1 MINKLHINEEYP
13 TSPNSIV
20 NDKIAEFVKYL
31 ETNGIKVADVSYSNK
46 AIYINKLIDAKKA
59 LNCLKT
65 DFYPTRQL
73 GVMIYCPYIK
83 GNIEKILPVEACMV
97 ENKQKGKNNMIRRIK
112 EDYNPNGFA
121 VTGYLSPHRGAVED
135 RYFDPNEWS
144 EIEYYAHE
152 LLMKGLYVN
161 IIYFRTG
168 EQLDIDPTE
177 YQNYFDGDFEIN
189 DEIAEFKN
197 SVINENLIKEALT
210 GSVPVIRNPKYSI
223 NVDTKTELI
232 LDLLLGMRCIYS
244 KGSDAT
250 YIGYLKNNEFI
261 VAFVDPNKDNAT
273 FLKFENLTDDDTDD
287 IITVLS
293 EGASRY
299 DTFLEDYNPT
309 EHSFWEF
316 MMKQLY

>member
-1 MINKLHINEEYP
+1 MINKLHMNEEYP
-13 TSPNSIV
+13 TSHNSIV

-46 AIYINKLIDAKKA
+46 AIYINKLIDAKRA
-59 LNCLKT
+59 LRCLKT

-83 GNIEKILPVEACMV
+83 GNIEKILPIEACMV

-112 EDYNPNGFA
+112 NRI
-121 VTGYLSPHRGAVED
+121 VT
-135 RYFDPNEWS
+135 
-144 EIEYYAHE
+144 
-152 LLMKGLYVN
+152 
-161 IIYFRTG
+161 
-168 EQLDIDPTE
+168 
-177 YQNYFDGDFEIN
+177 
-189 DEIAEFKN
+189 
-197 SVINENLIKEALT
+197 EALT
-210 GSVPVIRNPKYSI
+210 GSVPVIRNPRYSI

-261 VAFVDPNKDNAT
+261 VAFVDPNKDSAT

-293 EGASRY
+293 DGASMY

-316 MMKQLY
+316 MMEQLY

>member
-59 LNCLKT
+59 LHCLKT

-73 GVMIYCPYIK
+73 GVMIYCPYIM

-112 EDYNPNGFA
+112 NRT
-121 VTGYLSPHRGAVED
+121 VT
-135 RYFDPNEWS
+135 
-144 EIEYYAHE
+144 
-152 LLMKGLYVN
+152 
-161 IIYFRTG
+161 
-168 EQLDIDPTE
+168 
-177 YQNYFDGDFEIN
+177 
-189 DEIAEFKN
+189 
-197 SVINENLIKEALT
+197 EALT
-210 GSVPVIRNPKYSI
+210 GSVPVIRNPRQGI

-250 YIGYLKNNEFI
+250 SIGYLKNNEFI
-261 VAFVDPNKDNAT
+261 VAFVDPNKDSAT

-293 EGASRY
+293 EGASIY

-309 EHSFWEF
+309 KYSFWEF
-316 MMKQLY
+316 MIEQLY

>member
-1 MINKLHINEEYP
+1 MINKLHMNEEYP

-20 NDKIAEFVKYL
+20 NDKIDEFVKYL

-59 LNCLKT
+59 LRCLKT

-83 GNIEKILPVEACMV
+83 GNIEKILPIEACMV
-97 ENKQKGKNNMIRRIK
+97 ENKRTRRNNMVRRIK
-112 EDYNPNGFA
+112 NRV
-121 VTGYLSPHRGAVED
+121 VT
-135 RYFDPNEWS
+135 
-144 EIEYYAHE
+144 
-152 LLMKGLYVN
+152 
-161 IIYFRTG
+161 
-168 EQLDIDPTE
+168 
-177 YQNYFDGDFEIN
+177 
-189 DEIAEFKN
+189 
-197 SVINENLIKEALT
+197 EALT
-210 GSVPVIRNPKYSI
+210 GSVPTIKNPKYNI
-223 NVDTKTELI
+223 NIDTKTELI

-244 KGSDAT
+244 NGSDAT
-250 YIGYLKNNEFI
+250 YIGYLKNDEFI
-261 VAFVDPNKDNAT
+261 VAFVDPNKDSAT

-293 EGASRY
+293 EGASIY

-316 MMKQLY
+316 MMEQLY